1 MEFAFNY
8 SPLWLIPIAL
18 IAGVATWWM
27 YRRTQDILSR
37 PLQWLFGGLRFL
49 VFLLLGFLLLE
60 PLLNYLQK
68 VSYPPIVAVLQDNS
82 ESLVVQKDSQFV
94 RGEYPKQLAEFS
106 QAFDADEVSVDFWSF
121 SSQISA
127 MGEEDSLSF
136 DQAGTNLSLALTEL
150 QKKYQ
155 NQNLGAIVLA
165 SDGISTAGVN
175 PLFVA
180 EDIPQ
185 PIFTVMLGDTTQQR
199 DVSLQNILYNEIAY
213 LQSEMPIRAEV
224 QVLGYQA
231 QQVKLS
237 LFYKGKLLDSHSLR
251 LGGNQVKGEHTFF
264 VKPED
269 TGLQAYTLGVS
280 RLENEISYRNNR
292 RKIYVNVLET
302 QRKIALFAGTPH
314 PDIGA
319 LSRVFERDDSYE
331 MTSFILKKPGEFY
344 LSPSNYSLSDYDLII
359 LHNYPH
365 SRSDA
370 SWVAELKRLAEEEKK
385 PMMAFIGKSTDL
397 RVLQPLYS
405 QLALV
410 PSDLKFRSEEI
421 IPNFLPVYQKHSTYS
436 FTREWLNWANGSPP
450 IFRNR
455 SSWDAKPTAEV
466 FATARIRNVV
476 LDYPVYALQNHLGR
490 KNMCFIGENFWRMRT
505 HSYIESD
512 NYEAFDDWII
522 NNVKWLTISD
532 DKRKFIVEPVKQIFS
547 GSEAVRMRGQ
557 VYDDSYNP
565 VEGVEIKLRLT
576 NPKGT
581 VDEYYLNEISSGQYL
596 AELINLE
603 EGTYSYV
610 AEGRKDEVSMGTD
623 KGSFSIG
630 KSNIEHFQ
638 LQANSELMQQLALRT
653 KGEFIYARELPSL
666 ADRLKDLPGLKP
678 VVDFKTQRQTLVD
691 FPWLLWLILGL
702 ACLEWIGRKWNS
714 LS

>member
-18 IAGVATWWM
+18 LAGLATWWM
-27 YRRTQDILSR
+27 YRRTRDLLSR
-37 PLQWLFGGLRFL
+37 PLQILFSSLRFL

-94 RGEYPKQLAEFS
+94 QSEYPQLLRQFS
-106 QAFDADEVSVDFWSF
+106 GAFDKEKVSVDLWSF

-127 MGEEDSLSF
+127 LDQQDSLTF

-155 NQNLGAIVLA
+155 NQNLGAIILA

-175 PLFVA
+175 PLFVS
-180 EDIPQ
+180 DNIPQ
-185 PIFTVMLGDTTQQR
+185 PIYSVLLGDTTQQR
-199 DVSLQNILYNEIAY
+199 DVSLQNILFNEIAY
-213 LQSEMPIRAEV
+213 LQTEMPIRAEV
-224 QVLGYQA
+224 QVLGFNTQA
-231 QQVKLS
+231 IKLS
-237 LFYKGKLLDSHSLR
+237 LLHKGKLVDSHTLR
-251 LGGNQVKGEHTFF
+251 LGGNQIKGEHTFF
-264 VKPED
+264 VKPKD
-269 TGLQAYTLGVS
+269 TGLQSYTLQVS

-292 RKIYVNVLET
+292 QKIYVNVLET

-314 PDIGA
+314 PDLGA

-331 MTSFILKKPGEFY
+331 LTSFILKKPGTFYESPANYALSEF
-344 LSPSNYSLSDYDLII
+344 DLII
-359 LHNYPH
+359 LHNFPH

-370 SWVAELKRLAEEEKK
+370 QWVTEIKRLVEEEKK
-385 PMMAFIGKSTDL
+385 PLMVFMGKSTDL
-397 RVLQPLYS
+397 RAMQPLYS

-410 PSDLKFRSEEI
+410 PSDLKFRSEGV
-421 IPNFLPVYQKHSTYS
+421 IPNFVSSYQKHSTYS
-436 FTREWLNWANGSPP
+436 FGKDWLNWINGSPP
-450 IFRNR
+450 IYRNR
-455 SSWDAKPTAEV
+455 STWEAKPTADV
-466 FATARIRNVV
+466 FATARIKNVT

-490 KNMCFIGENFWRMRT
+490 KNMCFVGENFWRIRT
-505 HSYIESD
+505 HSYLESD
-512 NYEAFDDWII
+512 GYEAFDDWII
-522 NNVKWLTISD
+522 NNVKWLTVSD
-532 DKRKFIVEPVKQIFS
+532 DKRKFIVEPAKKIFS
-547 GSEAVRMRGQ
+547 GSEPVLMKGQ

-565 VEGVEIKLRLT
+565 VSGVEIKMRLT

-581 VDEYYLNEISSGQYL
+581 VNEYYLNESSPGQYL
-596 AELINLE
+596 TELFNLE

-610 AEGRKDEVSMGTD
+610 AEGRKDELSMGSD

-638 LQANSELMQQLALRT
+638 LQANVELMQQLALRT
-653 KGEFIYARELPSL
+653 QGEFFYARELPEL
-666 ADRLKDLPGLKP
+666 ADKLKDLPGLKP

-702 ACLEWIGRKWNS
+702 ACLEWIGRKLNS